1 MDLFVLKDL
10 VVVLAASVL
19 IIYVSHK
26 LKLPSVVGFLLT
38 GVLIGPGGLSL
49 VKDDA
54 TVRTLAEIGVVM
66 LLFTIGLEFE
76 PARLKRIRR
85 NFLSGGSLQVTL
97 TTAVCV
103 VLLAGFWGLSFR
115 EALFYGFL
123 ISLSSTAVVL
133 KILGDRG
140 ETDSPQGR
148 ISLGILIF
156 QDLAIVPMIALVP
169 VLANAGSVSAGA
181 IAVRFALNAAAVAGV
196 FVLARFLMP
205 FVLNVVVRTRVRE
218 VFLIATLFL
227 CLGMALLTS
236 SLGLSLALGAFLA
249 GVLLA
254 ESAYSHQ
261 VVSDILPFKDVF
273 TCLFFIAIGM
283 LLDVGAVW
291 RFLPTVLALVAAV
304 IIIKA
309 FAVVLTVR
317 FLGYGPRVAVVTGMA
332 LAQVGEFS
340 FVLAG
345 VGRANG
351 FLAGDIFQAF
361 IASSILTILATPFLI
376 QASPGLADLGARKL
390 RWKERTLEEGRSGS
404 GPEGHLVIA
413 GYGLNGRNLAHV
425 LKEAGIPYVILEL
438 NPVTVREAAAE
449 GEPIIFGDVSRRTI
463 LEEAGI
469 RRAKGIVFAISDP
482 LMTQRGVKA
491 AKALNP
497 ELFVIV
503 RTRYASEIDRL
514 TRLGAD
520 DVIPEEFETSIEI
533 FTRVLERYHV
543 PRNIVE
549 AEVKVLRGEC
559 YGMLRGACSAV
570 RPVADRIAD
579 LLAAGTAE
587 TYFVGRGA
595 WPAGRTFGD
604 IDLRGKTGATV
615 LAVVRGEGSF
625 TSPGADFRIEEMD
638 TLVIVASHRDLD
650 RAFTYLT
657 SGEPGEDIG
666 SGGGA

>member
-1 MDLFVLKDL
+1 MDLLILKDL

-19 IIYVSHK
+19 IIYVCHK

-49 VKDDA
+49 VKNGG

-85 NFLSGGSLQVTL
+85 NFLMGGSLQLGL
-97 TTAVCV
+97 TIVVCV
-103 VLLAGFWGLSFR
+103 AILTGVLGLSFR

-169 VLANAGSVSAGA
+169 VLVNAGTVSAVA
-181 IAVRFALNAAAVAGV
+181 IAVRFALSAAAVAGV

-273 TCLFFIAIGM
+273 NSLFFIAVGM
-283 LLDVGAVW
+283 LLDLGAVG
-291 RFLPTVLALVAAV
+291 RFLPLVLVLVAAV
-304 IIIKA
+304 LIVKT
-309 FAVVLTVR
+309 FAVVMTVGI
-317 FLGYGPRVAVVTGMA
+317 LGYGPRVAVVTGLA
-332 LAQVGEFS
+332 LAQIGEFS

-361 IASSILTILATPFLI
+361 IASSILTILATPFFI
-376 QASPGLADLGARKL
+376 KASPKLADFGSRKL
-390 RWKERTLEEGRSGS
+390 HWKKRVEERKPSRGL
-404 GPEGHLVIA
+404 EGHLIIA
-413 GYGLNGRNLAHV
+413 GYGLNGKNLAHV

-438 NPVTVREAAAE
+438 NPVAVREAAAE
-449 GEPIIFGDVSRRTI
+449 GEPIIYGDVSRRTI

-469 RRAKGIVFAISDP
+469 GRAKGIVFAISDP

-491 AKALNP
+491 VKTINP
-497 ELFVIV
+497 EVFVIV
-503 RTRYASEIDRL
+503 RTRYASEIDL
-514 TRLGAD
+514 LLGLGAD

-533 FTRVLERYHV
+533 FTRVLEKYHI
-543 PRNIVE
+543 PRNLVE
-549 AEVKVLRGEC
+549 AQVKVLRGEC
-559 YGMLRGACSAV
+559 YGMLRGACDAI
-570 RPVADRIAD
+570 RPVTERIAD

-595 WPAGRTFGD
+595 WPAGRTLGNL
-604 IDLRGKTGATV
+604 DLRGRTGSTV
-615 LAVVRGEGSF
+615 IAVVRGEESF
-625 TSPGADFRIEEMD
+625 TSPGADFKIEEQDM
-638 TLVIVASHRDLD
+638 LVLVASHRDID
-650 RAFTYLT
+650 RAFSYLAT
-657 SGEPGEDIG
+657 GDWDGPSGE
-666 SGGGA
+666 GGGA